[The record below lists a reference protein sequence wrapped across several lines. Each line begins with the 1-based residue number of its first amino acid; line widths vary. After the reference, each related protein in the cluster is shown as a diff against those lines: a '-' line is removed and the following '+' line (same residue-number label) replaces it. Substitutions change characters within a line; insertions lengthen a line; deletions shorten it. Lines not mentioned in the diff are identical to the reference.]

1 MVNGQGPQ
9 GSFRALKLLCMIQV
23 IICLSEP
30 AIVTNVLL
38 WCRVL
43 MGESVHLW
51 GQGVYGNSVLSA
63 RGCWEPK
70 TALKIIFE
78 RKKMPITHGFKEKV
92 SIMMGEINDTK
103 VNQMDS
109 WS

>member
-1 MVNGQGPQ
+1 
-9 GSFRALKLLCMIQV
+9 
-23 IICLSEP
+23 
-30 AIVTNVLL
+30 
-38 WCRVL
+38 

-51 GQGVYGNSVLSA
+51 GQGGYGNSALSVQV
-63 RGCWEPK
+63 CCEPK

-78 RKKMPITHGFKEKV
+78 RKKMPTAHGFKESV

-103 VNQMDS
+103 MNRMDF